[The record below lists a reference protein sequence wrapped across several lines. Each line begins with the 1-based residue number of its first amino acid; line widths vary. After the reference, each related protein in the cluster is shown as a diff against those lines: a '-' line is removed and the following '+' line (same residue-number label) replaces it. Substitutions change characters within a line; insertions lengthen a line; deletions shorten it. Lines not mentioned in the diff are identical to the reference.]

1 MNEPGGKR
9 LITAESVTSGH
20 PDKMCD
26 IIADAILDSY
36 LAKDPDARVSCE
48 VVAARDL
55 IFVTGEITSDTTV
68 DVVRVV
74 KETVERI
81 GYSRDFCFDPNTLTV
96 IVAFDQQSADIASGV
111 DLARDYSET
120 TPSLGAGD
128 QGFVVGFACNETNAF
143 MPIPIHLAH
152 QLAFRLEEVRRTH
165 VVPYLGPDGKT
176 QVTVQY
182 ENGRAVRI
190 DTVVVSAQH
199 VAKGPL
205 ELLKAMIW
213 QEVVLHSIPSDLL
226 DDRTRY
232 LFNPTGR
239 FVLGGPAADKGVK
252 GRKIIIDAYGP
263 AARHGGGAF
272 SGKDPTKVDRSAAY
286 AARYVAKNIVAAGLA
301 SQCEVQIAYAIGIAE
316 PVSINVDTS
325 GTGVLSDEV
334 IKQVVL
340 ETFDLRP
347 QGIIDMLNLNRPIYE
362 KTAAFGHFGRQ
373 DVDLP
378 WEQIDRQ
385 SDLLQAA
392 QSRVG

>member
-26 IIADAILDSY
+26 IIADAILDEY

-48 VVAARDL
+48 VLASRNL
-55 IFVTGEITSDTTV
+55 IVVTGEITSDTMV
-68 DVVRVV
+68 DVVQIT

-81 GYSRDFCFDPNTLTV
+81 GYSRDFCFDPNALTV
-96 IVAFDQQSADIASGV
+96 IVAFDQQSVDIATAV
-111 DLARDYSET
+111 DLARDYSQT
-120 TPSLGAGD
+120 TSALGAGD
-128 QGFVVGFACNETNAF
+128 QGFVVGFACDETSVF
-143 MPIPIHLAH
+143 MPLPIYLAH
-152 QLAFRLEEVRRTH
+152 KLAFRLEEVRRTH
-165 VVPYLGPDGKT
+165 VLSYLGPDGKT

-190 DTVVVSAQH
+190 DTVVISAQH
-199 VAKGPL
+199 VANAPL
-205 ELLKAMIW
+205 ELVKAMIW
-213 QEVVLHSIPSDLL
+213 QEVVVHSIPSELL

-252 GRKIIIDAYGP
+252 GRKVIIDAYGP

-301 SQCEVQIAYAIGIAE
+301 SQCEVQIAYAIGMAE
-316 PVSINVDTS
+316 PISINVDTS
-325 GTGVLSDEV
+325 ETGVLSDEV
-334 IKQVVL
+334 MKQVVL

-362 KTAAFGHFGRQ
+362 KTAVFGHFGRQ
-373 DVDLP
+373 DVDFP
-378 WEQIDRQ
+378 WEQVDRQ
-385 SDLLQAA
+385 SALLQAV
-392 QSRVG
+392 QHRVG